1 MINWIKTRPLGEGGK
16 PLDQYWNIFYIMM
29 GIMALVGILSGIFTN
44 RIKESMKSLEFYAN
58 GKETAHHSYIPFD

>member
-1 MINWIKTRPLGEGGK
+1 M
-16 PLDQYWNIFYIMM
+16 DQYWNIFYIMM